1 MLVTTTRFIDSLDS
15 CMASKI
21 LVISIENGNLRIFY
35 PAMSQVKP
43 IIHPLFCELYPIGP
57 LYSPSISRTNPIN
70 LWSCTPNHQGFYH
83 LQYSNFFDISKISFY
98 LPYWLMSSLFFFLP
112 KFCQPM
118 IQWLYSWIS
127 GVADYDD
134 GVAKRNY
141 CTTTTLCGWR
151 SFAKKIVISC
161 SSHLPTPN
169 FLPRKIDEALKRLSW
184 MGDAVKKTFWWK

>member
-98 LPYWLMSSLFFFLP
+98 LPYWLMMSSLFFSAE
-112 KFCQPM
+112 
-118 IQWLYSWIS
+118 I
-127 GVADYDD
+127 
-134 GVAKRNY
+134 
-141 CTTTTLCGWR
+141 
-151 SFAKKIVISC
+151 
-161 SSHLPTPN
+161 LPTYDSMTL
-169 FLPRKIDEALKRLSW
+169 FLDLWCRRLWWWCRQKELLHNYHTLW
-184 MGDAVKKTFWWK
+184 MEKLCKKNRHQLQQPFTNTQFFASKNRRSP